1 MPALR
6 SLENP
11 SRKSEKGNAKEFL
24 LSNSLDAV
32 TYPIGLESIVKNH
45 MTNKQKVNGLDVNGG
60 LDWIIHA
67 TIPRI
72 VIIPTSESSISEGT
86 DQPSE
91 NEIDEKYEKDLDDDD
106 FFNFNIDTTLL
117 DFEGLSSNADLY
129 EVVEKFLS

>member
-1 MPALR
+1 MLLKAWSCNALPEGKVLPTLC
-6 SLENP
+6 SLEP
-11 SRKSEKGNAKEFL
+11 SRKSEKENAKDFL
-24 LSNSLDAV
+24 LSNSLNAA

-45 MTNKQKVNGLDVNGG
+45 MTNKKKVNGLDVNGG

-72 VIIPTSESSISEGT
+72 VIIPTSESSISEGPE
-86 DQPSE
+86 QPAD

-117 DFEGLSSNADLY
+117 
-129 EVVEKFLS
+129 

>member
-24 LSNSLDAV
+24 LSNSLNAV

-45 MTNKQKVNGLDVNGG
+45 MTNSQKVNGLDVNGG

-72 VIIPTSESSISEGT
+72 VIIPTSESSISEGP